1 MDYEQKNLADK
12 PEIKPSF
19 QGKNHHGSVRITEH
33 AMQRL
38 EERVV
43 SFDGFRSWQHLVKTA
58 RYEGR
63 TEQNM
68 TAEEYAWCKTHLH
81 KLNRSAQIRLLNGY
95 MFLFMGNKGHARTL
109 VTVLEVA

>member
-1 MDYEQKNLADK
+1 MSIPKKQEQN
-12 PEIKPSF
+12 
-19 QGKNHHGSVRITEH
+19 QHHHGTVQITEH

-38 EERVV
+38 QERVV

-68 TAEEYAWCKTHLH
+68 TAEEYAWCETHLH
-81 KLNRSAQIRLLNGY
+81 KLTRSAQIRILNGY
-95 MFLFMGNKGHARTL
+95 LFLFMGNKGHARTL
-109 VTVLEVA
+109 VTVMQVA